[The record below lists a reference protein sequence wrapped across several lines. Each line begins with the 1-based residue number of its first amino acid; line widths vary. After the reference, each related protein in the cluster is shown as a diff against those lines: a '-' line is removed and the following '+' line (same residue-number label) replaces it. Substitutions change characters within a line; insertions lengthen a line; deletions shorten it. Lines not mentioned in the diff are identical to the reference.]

1 MAPGITPTFNPYE
14 DPSHPSNWPA
24 WKRHA
29 QLVTL
34 AWSAFV
40 ANFLAGAHLP
50 IFEPI
55 AVEFGVSITAV
66 ANSIGIGILGLGLGA
81 LLWSPLASSIG
92 RRPVYLLVWTL
103 MIPLSLWIAF
113 APNYSNFAAARFF
126 ACFCG
131 SATQILPV
139 ASIAEL
145 YKPEWRGTAISF
157 WSLLLIMGPP
167 SGESPAVHHDSW
179 GN

>member
-1 MAPGITPTFNPYE
+1 M
-14 DPSHPSNWPA
+14 
-24 WKRHA
+24 
-29 QLVTL
+29 
-34 AWSAFV
+34 
-40 ANFLAGAHLP
+40 P

-55 AVEFGVSITAV
+55 AEEFGVSITAV

-103 MIPLSLWIAF
+103 SIPLNFWIAF
-113 APNYSNFAAARFF
+113 APNYANFAAGRFF
-126 ACFCG
+126 SCFCG

-167 SGESPAVHHDSW
+167 SGELKSCAGREKRRMPC
-179 GN
+179 